1 MKLELTLPNTLPL
14 PSPHAHMH
22 ILVHV
27 SANYTGCGVNINNQ
41 YPTMSVNDCITL
53 YNSSTSGS
61 SRTSCHLPPL
71 SEEQVLAHTLN
82 SLELFLDT
90 YQKTEMDELE
100 QLYYKYWL
108 HRYL

>member
-1 MKLELTLPNTLPL
+1 
-14 PSPHAHMH
+14 
-22 ILVHV
+22 
-27 SANYTGCGVNINNQ
+27 
-41 YPTMSVNDCITL
+41 MSVNDCITL
-53 YNSSTSGS
+53 YNSSTGGS
-61 SRTSCHLPPL
+61 SRCLLPPL

-108 HRYL
+108 HRYNIIDAEMCTWRMCLVVSRL